1 MILALLIF
9 TQSQIAKSKRIIL
22 KQNTETDRAINNE
35 RTTHPAGPSS
45 SRSSVGAPT
54 FALMIWCVSSI
65 VDDDDAAAAAADAKE
80 VNSA

>member
-35 RTTHPAGPSS
+35 RTTHPAGPS
-45 SRSSVGAPT
+45 RSSVGAPT

-65 VDDDDAAAAAADAKE
+65 VDAAAAAAAAAADAKE